1 MNIFFFYTSVNLK
14 TFHILHIIHAIPSFI
29 GLFFFA
35 SFNQFWVQIRVSTV
49 LGDSKLWNESK
60 TRPPVLKANSDSI
73 VETGIAN
80 TSQAVWERT
89 RYLEEFIFHHI
100 KMSKSSTSGSL
111 EDSNKYLSYSDL
123 LSTLSSFAKCCLNL
137 LL

>member
-60 TRPPVLKANSDSI
+60 TPPPSVLKGDLDAT
-73 VETGIAN
+73 VETEIAN
-80 TSQAVWERT
+80 TSQA
-89 RYLEEFIFHHI
+89 I
-100 KMSKSSTSGSL
+100 
-111 EDSNKYLSYSDL
+111 
-123 LSTLSSFAKCCLNL
+123 
-137 LL
+137 

>member
-1 MNIFFFYTSVNLK
+1 MNIYLPVSISK
-14 TFHILHIIHAIPSFI
+14 PSISSTLFMHSRNII

-35 SFNQFWVQIRVSTV
+35 SFNQFWVQIRASTV
-49 LGDSKLWNESK
+49 LGDSELWNESK
-60 TRPPVLKANSDSI
+60 TRPPVLKVDSDAI

-80 TSQAVWERT
+80 TSRAIWERT
-89 RYLEEFIFHHI
+89 WYLEEFIFHHI
-100 KMSKSSTSGSL
+100 KMSKSSTSGSS
-111 EDSNKYLSYSDL
+111 EDSNKYLSNSDL